1 MADDRS
7 IFEIVGVDLSAF
19 PPVQPAVVFPD
30 RVSLCSFSSS
40 SYTSGLGSLSFLGTL
55 SAPHTGP
62 PSRGAFTDGP
72 QEILVRLDVAG
83 AVEVWVVLLIMLRD
97 AVVV

>member
-1 MADDRS
+1 M
-7 IFEIVGVDLSAF
+7 
-19 PPVQPAVVFPD
+19 FPD

-62 PSRGAFTDGP
+62 PSLGSFTDGP
-72 QEILVRLDVAG
+72 QVILVRLDVVG
-83 AVEVWVVLLIMLRD
+83 GFEVWVVLLITLRD